1 MVSSFPTTCSPIYLV
16 RPSMSLFSF
25 SDSITSSYLAAS
37 GISLLFSSETS
48 IDFLYAWYFIPLHQ
62 LGTLAGFTS
71 LFGLSLFPFTMAS
84 VIDCKPANIS
94 LFVCLF
100 SMSSLYHFLIGFIF
114 FLNKLHEFIN
124 SASALVC
131 AASDNSFLLPAH
143 DPSNCLPSLSR
154 CNNVGILHTSH
165 SSSQSSL

>member
-37 GISLLFSSETS
+37 GISLLLSSRTS

-62 LGTLAGFTS
+62 LGTLVGFTS

-94 LFVCLF
+94 LFVFVF
-100 SMSSLYHFLIGFIF
+100 SMSALYHFLIGVIF
-114 FLNKLHEFIN
+114 FLNKFHEFIN
-124 SASALVC
+124 SASALFW
-131 AASDNSFLLPAH
+131 AATDDSSLLPAH
-143 DPSNCLPSLSR
+143 DPSICLPSLSR
-154 CNNVGILHTSH
+154 CSNVGMEFI
-165 SSSQSSL
+165 